1 MAKIICEECGSS
13 YPYEVAKTMESC
25 PVCGEP
31 LFGESGGDMGHQEEL
46 SFGDDVELGAF
57 DSFDEDKIGFWW
69 YEIREP
75 KTLDE
80 RDSGDVT
87 EVCTKCR
94 EIAGGGPY
102 PIARTGNYIL
112 MNPRYHPKCYHCG
125 NETKN
130 HIFSKC
136 PESWILARQKKDMEM
151 KMAMQNNIPRCPT
164 CRSTNIR
171 KISATSKVAS
181 VAVWGVLSRKVHK
194 QWHCNACGSE
204 W

>member
-31 LFGESGGDMGHQEEL
+31 LFGESGGNMENQEEL

-57 DSFDEDKIGFWW
+57 DSFDEDKIDFWW
-69 YEIREP
+69 SRIGEP

-80 RDSGDVT
+80 NDRGIVI
-87 EVCTKCR
+87 EVCAKCR
-94 EIAGGGPY
+94 HVAGGGPY
-102 PIARTGNYIL
+102 PIARTGDYIL
-112 MNPRYHPKCYHCG
+112 MDPRWDDDCNYCG
-125 NETKN
+125 NKLKN
-130 HIFSKC
+130 HILSKC
-136 PESWILARQKKDMEM
+136 PDSWVPPQPK
-151 KMAMQNNIPRCPT
+151 NNTNIPRCPT